1 MRKLFAKICYA
12 LAFSA
17 SALAFAFLGASCGE
31 NSSSGRHRHDLGAY
45 YDKDYHWKKCEGC
58 GEIFEKGWHVLNAD
72 GECVDCYAFSGEI
85 EHVEYEEMGDHAV
98 VVGCKHTSEKV
109 RILSTYNGLPV
120 TEIAEGA
127 LRDNS
132 IWGVSIPESV
142 TIIGKS
148 AFENCKALRDVMLPD
163 ELTDL
168 GEAAF
173 QDCQRLTNI
182 VIPDK
187 VKSISKF
194 AFSGC
199 KKLTDVE
206 ILGGSLKTIGERA
219 FEYCESLTELRLPE
233 GLTAIEKYAFYEC
246 VGLAVVEL
254 PETLATMG
262 ECAFFS
268 CKSLTNIRI
277 PSKITAIEKE
287 TFKYCNKL
295 ASVEL
300 PNGLKTV
307 GSEAFAYCVSL
318 SITLPDSLTG
328 IERSAFNEC
337 VNLTNIRI
345 PKKVEI
351 IGNRAF
357 NGCTKL
363 ASVELAEGITT
374 VIEEMAFREC
384 PNLQYNVYG
393 NARYLGNEKNPYL
406 ALMGK
411 AKYDYECSEIHEDTK
426 IIAALALSGM
436 TNATSIII
444 PDGVTHIGAY
454 AFQDCENLTAVIIPK
469 SVVYIGEK
477 AFDCCEK
484 VTFYCKAASQPDGW
498 HETWN
503 HLNREVVWN
512 Y

>member
-1 MRKLFAKICYA
+1 MRKIFVKICYA
-12 LAFSA
+12 LAFLA
-17 SALAFAFLGASCGE
+17 SALAFAFLGAGCGAD
-31 NSSSGRHRHDLGAY
+31 SSSPRHWHDLEEY
-45 YDKDYHWKKCEGC
+45 YDKDYHWKKCGGC
-58 GEIFEKGWHVLNAD
+58 GEIFEKKWHVFNAD
-72 GECVDCYAFSGEI
+72 GECVDCYAFSGKT

-98 VVGCKHTSEKV
+98 VVGCKHTTEKV

-142 TIIGKS
+142 TAIGKS
-148 AFENCKALRDVMLPD
+148 AFENCKSLRDVMLPD
-163 ELTDL
+163 ELTEL
-168 GEAAF
+168 GEEAF
-173 QDCQRLTNI
+173 QDCQSLTNI

-206 ILGGSLKTIGERA
+206 ILEGSLKTIGERA
-219 FEYCESLTELRLPE
+219 FECCESLTELRLPE
-233 GLTAIEKYAFYEC
+233 GLTAIEKYVFYEC
-246 VGLAVVEL
+246 VGLTVVEL

-262 ECAFFS
+262 EYTFFS
-268 CKSLTNIRI
+268 CTSLTNIRI
-277 PSKITAIEKE
+277 PSKITTIEKE
-287 TFKYCNKL
+287 TFKYCRSL

-300 PNGLKTV
+300 PNGLKTIDD
-307 GSEAFAYCVSL
+307 EAFAYCVSL
-318 SITLPDSLTG
+318 TVTLPDSLTG
-328 IERSAFNEC
+328 IRRSAFNEC
-337 VNLTNIRI
+337 VSLTNIRI
-345 PKKVEI
+345 PKNVKT

-363 ASVELAEGITT
+363 TSVELAEGISSI
-374 VIEEMAFREC
+374 IEEMAFREC
-384 PNLQYNVYG
+384 PNLQYNVYE

-411 AKYDYECSEIHEDTK
+411 TGYDFENYEIHEDTK

-436 TNATSIII
+436 TKATSIIL

-454 AFQDCENLTAVIIPK
+454 AFQECDSLTAVIIPK
-469 SVVYIGEK
+469 SVV
-477 AFDCCEK
+477 
-484 VTFYCKAASQPDGW
+484 
-498 HETWN
+498 
-503 HLNREVVWN
+503 
-512 Y
+512 